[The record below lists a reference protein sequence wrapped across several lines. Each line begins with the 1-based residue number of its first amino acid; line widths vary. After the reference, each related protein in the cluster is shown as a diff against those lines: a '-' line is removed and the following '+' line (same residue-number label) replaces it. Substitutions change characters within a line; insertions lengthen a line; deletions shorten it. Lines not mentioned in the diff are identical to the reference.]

1 MAPFSRRKLLLII
14 LRRRCEQR
22 RNKRKARFW
31 VRKIFRERKRKESIT
46 LLLKKPCYLIHE
58 YFSRMFRM
66 TPSKFE
72 ALLKLVG
79 LKITWDN
86 TRREVINPSERLCVT
101 LRYLLTGDRKVQFCI
116 LWSDKNV
123 RGNIKQTLF

>member
-1 MAPFSRRKLLLII
+1 MAPFSRRKLLLLII
-14 LRRRCEQR
+14 LIRRRL
-22 RNKRKARFW
+22 W
-31 VRKIFRERKRKESIT
+31 VRKIFRERKQKGQYHTLVKET
-46 LLLKKPCYLIHE
+46 MLFEQE

-79 LKITWDN
+79 PKVTMGN

-101 LRYLLTGDRKVQFCI
+101 LRYLVTGDRKVQFCI
-116 LWSDKNV
+116 L
-123 RGNIKQTLF
+123 